1 MKSRSAAIAL
11 YLSSLLFILCGSAP
25 EVSGQVFTPAGQ
37 IPQFLNPVTYFV
49 PGASMAALADVNGDG
64 ILDIVTANGY
74 ATNDVNPGGQGV
86 SVLLGNGDGTFQA
99 AQTAMAN
106 GNPSFVAVGDFNN
119 DGKADI
125 AVANGPGT
133 TTVSILYG
141 NGDGTFQPPSS
152 DTVISDTPIV
162 RGLGGQYGTLVAA
175 DFNGDG
181 RLDLAVAFS
190 RNSTDPNV
198 LIQVVTEVLLNN
210 GDGTFSM
217 SYVTAGPAVFVADF
231 DGDGNQD
238 LFVYGEVAFLK
249 LGNGDGT
256 FRDGQSNITGLIPG
270 GFGFNITATAGDF
283 NGDGLL
289 DVAGVNGANFGENIR
304 MSLGLPGGTFRSTFD
319 AKFRVSSGSNA
330 SNYVAA
336 DFNGDGKLDIA
347 GFGSVDYGIGD
358 GRFSPV
364 GDTTNFSH
372 VLNTVAVGGSFAP
385 TWVAVGDVDGNGSP
399 DLIAATDGGVVQVV
413 LNTSG
418 RPPLLAKLAL
428 FTNLVHS
435 VVGGASTVS
444 GEVDLGGPAPDEG
457 AAVTLSS
464 SDPAASFPD
473 GNTVTVPAGS
483 QSAAFRVSTAAVAA
497 STPVTI
503 SATYHRVTLSSQFT
517 VLPRLLAQ
525 MTLRASSVVGG
536 ATTVTGSVAL
546 DGPALPGGA
555 SVTLSSSDPAAS
567 FPDGNTVVIPAGSQA
582 ATFSISTAA
591 VAASTLVTISATKDR
606 VILNGRFTV
615 VPPFA
620 LSSVSV
626 SPASLFGMFG
636 GNPAVGTVTLSGPAA
651 DGVVVSLASANA
663 AVLALPASVSVAP
676 GATTASFGLNAL
688 AVTADTPVAVSGSFQ
703 GTTVSGTVTVLNGLD
718 TVVVTKAEY
727 VPSKNQLKVEA
738 TSTNSSA
745 TLQVF
750 NATPGSVRINGL
762 PPVVGTMSNAG
773 GGKFVGQFVAG
784 GPFNSVAVQSSQGGL
799 KTAPV
804 VQK

>member
-1 MKSRSAAIAL
+1 MKSRFTATAL
-11 YLSSLLFILCGSAP
+11 CLSGLLFVLTA

-37 IPQFLNPVTYFV
+37 IPQFLSPVSYFV
-49 PGASMAALADVNGDG
+49 PGASMAVLADVNGDG

-74 ATNDVNPGGQGV
+74 ATNELNAGGQGV
-86 SVLLGNGDGTFQA
+86 SVLLGNGDGTFQDA
-99 AQTAMAN
+99 GTARAD
-106 GNPSFVAVGDFNN
+106 GNPSFVVVGDFNN

-125 AVANGPGT
+125 AVLNGAGT
-133 TTVSILYG
+133 TTISLLYG
-141 NGDGTFQPPSS
+141 NGDGTFQPPV
-152 DTVISDTPIV
+152 DTLISDRPMIS
-162 RGLGGQYGTLVAA
+162 LFGGDTMVAA

-181 RLDLAVAFS
+181 KLDLALGFDADIVSGPTTF
-190 RNSTDPNV
+190 NPTV
-198 LIQVVTEVLLNN
+198 HYIEVLLNN
-210 GDGTFSM
+210 GDGTFKIEF
-217 SYVTAGPAVFVADF
+217 AVGHDKVIAADF

-238 LFVYGEVAFLK
+238 LYLYGGSENPPEIRM
-249 LGNGDGT
+249 GNGDGT
-256 FRDGQSNITGLIPG
+256 FRDAQVPPGFFLGLLPLTSE
-270 GFGFNITATAGDF
+270 FALVGDF
-283 NGDGLL
+283 NGDGVL
-289 DVAGVNGANFGENIR
+289 DIASRNFTMWSPLFGKR
-304 MSLGLPGGTFRSTFD
+304 STLSLGLPGGTFSY
-319 AKFRVSSGSNA
+319 A
-330 SNYVAA
+330 SPTGQTTNNIVAA

-347 GFGSVDYGIGD
+347 DNLSVSYGTGD
-358 GRFSPV
+358 GLFGPV

-372 VLNTVAVGGSFAP
+372 VLKTFAVGGISFPP
-385 TWVAVGDVDGNGSP
+385 TRVAVGDVDGNGSP

-418 RPPLLAKLAL
+418 HPPLLAKVAL
-428 FTNLVHS
+428 FTNLVRS
-435 VVGGASTVS
+435 VVGGATVVP
-444 GEVDLGGPAPDEG
+444 GEVDLGGPAPDGG

-473 GNTVTVPAGS
+473 GNTVTIPAGS

-503 SATYHRVTLSSQFT
+503 SATYHRVTLNASLT
-517 VLPRLLAQ
+517 VLPRLLTQ
-525 MTLRASSVVGG
+525 LTLNARFVVGG
-536 ATTVTGSVAL
+536 ATALSGTVSL
-546 DGPALPGGA
+546 DGPALPGGTL
-555 SVTLSSSDPAAS
+555 VTLSSSDPAAS

-582 ATFSISTAA
+582 ATFSISAAA
-591 VAASTLVTISATKDR
+591 VAASTPVTISATKDR
-606 VILNGRFTV
+606 VTLNGQFTV

-663 AVLALPASVSVAP
+663 GVIALPASVSVAR
-676 GATTASFGLNAL
+676 GATTATFSLNAL
-688 AVTADTPVAVSGSFQ
+688 AVTADTAVAVSGSFQ

-738 TSTNSSA
+738 TSTNSAS

-804 VQK
+804 AQK

>member
-1 MKSRSAAIAL
+1 MGIFSRVKAFPLAQKGRRAAMKSRFAAMTLCLSGLLTLGAAL
-11 YLSSLLFILCGSAP
+11 TLTAG
-25 EVSGQVFTPAGQ
+25 VSGQVFTPAGQ
-37 IPQFLNPVTYFV
+37 IPQFLNPVSYFV

-74 ATNDVNPGGQGV
+74 ATNEVNPGGQGI
-86 SVLLGNGDGTFQA
+86 SVLLGNGDGTFQDA
-99 AQTAMAN
+99 RTVRAD

-125 AVANGPGT
+125 AVVNGPGT
-133 TTVSILYG
+133 NTVSVLYG
-141 NGDGTFQPPSS
+141 NGDGSFQQLPGT
-152 DTVISDTPIV
+152 DLVVSDTPMV
-162 RGLGGQYGTLVAA
+162 VGLGGQYGTLVAA

-181 RLDLAVAFS
+181 KLDLAVAFS
-190 RNSTDPNV
+190 RNSTQQNV
-198 LIQVVTEVLLNN
+198 PVETFAEVWLNN

-217 SYVTAGPAVFVADF
+217 SYFTSEPAVFVADF
-231 DGDGNQD
+231 DGDGKQD
-238 LFVYGEVAFLK
+238 LLVYGISSAVK

-256 FRDGQSNITGLIPG
+256 FRDGQSNITGLIAS
-270 GFGFNITATAGDF
+270 FGFNATATVGDF

-289 DVAGVNGANFGENIR
+289 DVAAVNGANFGEDIR
-304 MSLGLPGGTFRSTFD
+304 MSLGLPGGTFRGTFD
-319 AKFRVSSGSNA
+319 AKFRMNP

-347 GFGSVDYGIGD
+347 GFSFVDYGIGD
-358 GRFSPV
+358 GRFGP

-418 RPPLLAKLAL
+418 RPPLLAKVAL

-435 VVGGASTVS
+435 VVGGATTVS

-473 GNTVTVPAGS
+473 GNTVTIPAGS

-503 SATYHRVTLSSQFT
+503 SATYHRVTLNASLT

-525 MTLRASSVVGG
+525 LTLNAGFVIGG
-536 ATTVTGSVAL
+536 ATALSGTVSL
-546 DGPALPGGA
+546 NGPALPGGTL
-555 SVTLSSSDPAAS
+555 VMLSSSDPAAS
-567 FPDGNTVVIPAGSQA
+567 FPDGNTVVVPAGSQA

-591 VAASTLVTISATKDR
+591 VTASTPVTISASKDR
-606 VILNGRFTV
+606 VTLASQFTV

-651 DGVVVSLASANA
+651 DGVVVSLASASANA

-676 GATTASFGLNAL
+676 GATTASFSLNAL

-703 GTTVSGTVTVLNGLD
+703 GTTVSGTVTVLSGLD

-727 VPSKNQLKVEA
+727 VPSKNQLKIGRA
-738 TSTNSSA
+738 
-745 TLQVF
+745 
-750 NATPGSVRINGL
+750 
-762 PPVVGTMSNAG
+762 
-773 GGKFVGQFVAG
+773 
-784 GPFNSVAVQSSQGGL
+784 
-799 KTAPV
+799 
-804 VQK
+804 

>member
-1 MKSRSAAIAL
+1 
-11 YLSSLLFILCGSAP
+11 
-25 EVSGQVFTPAGQ
+25 
-37 IPQFLNPVTYFV
+37 
-49 PGASMAALADVNGDG
+49 MAVLADVNGDG

-86 SVLLGNGDGTFQA
+86 SVLLGNGDGTFQDA
-99 AQTAMAN
+99 RTVRAD

-125 AVANGPGT
+125 AVLNGPGT
-133 TTVSILYG
+133 NTVSVLYG
-141 NGDGTFQPPSS
+141 NGDGSFQQLP
-152 DTVISDTPIV
+152 DADLVISDTPIA
-162 RGLGGQYGTLVAA
+162 RGSFGHYGTLVAA

-181 RLDLAVAFS
+181 KLDLAVAFS
-190 RNSTDPNV
+190 RNSTQQNV
-198 LIQVVTEVLLNN
+198 PEETFVEVWLNN

-217 SYVTAGPAVFVADF
+217 SYFTSEPAVFVADF
-231 DGDGNQD
+231 DGDGKQD
-238 LFVYGEVAFLK
+238 LLVYGISSAVK

-256 FRDGQSNITGLIPG
+256 FRDGQSNITGLLSS
-270 GFGFNITATAGDF
+270 FARNVTATVGDF
-283 NGDGLL
+283 NGDGML
-289 DVAGVNGANFGENIR
+289 DVAALNVSNFGENIR

-319 AKFRVSSGSNA
+319 AKFRMNP

-347 GFGSVDYGIGD
+347 GFSFVDYGIGD
-358 GRFSPV
+358 GRFSP

-372 VLNTVAVGGSFAP
+372 VLNAVPVGGSFPP

-418 RPPLLAKLAL
+418 HPPLLAQVTINGTSIILGARSVLA
-428 FTNLVHS
+428 
-435 VVGGASTVS
+435 GATVTGTVS
-444 GEVDLGGPAPDEG
+444 LGGPAPDEG
-457 AAVTLSS
+457 ALVTLSS
-464 SDPAASFPD
+464 SDPAAFFPD
-473 GNTVTVPAGS
+473 GNSVTIPAGS
-483 QSAAFRVSTAAVAA
+483 QAATFRISTADVAASTPVTISATYHLVTLNGQFTVVPPLLRQVALNATSVVGGATTVTGTVSLSGDRPAALVDALVTLSSSDPAAFFPGGNTVTIPAGSFAGAATFRISTAAVAA

-503 SATYHRVTLSSQFT
+503 SASYH
-517 VLPRLLAQ
+517 
-525 MTLRASSVVGG
+525 
-536 ATTVTGSVAL
+536 
-546 DGPALPGGA
+546 
-555 SVTLSSSDPAAS
+555 SVTVR
-567 FPDGNTVVIPAGSQA
+567 GN
-582 ATFSISTAA
+582 
-591 VAASTLVTISATKDR
+591 
-606 VILNGRFTV
+606 FTV

-620 LSSVSV
+620 ISSVSV

-663 AVLALPASVSVAP
+663 AVIALPASVSVRP
-676 GATTASFGLNAL
+676 GATTATFPLSAM
-688 AVTADTPVAVSGSFQ
+688 AVTSDTPVAVSGSFQ

-727 VPSKNQLKVEA
+727 VASKNQLKIEA
-738 TSTNSSA
+738 TSTNSAA

-799 KTAPV
+799 KISPV
-804 VQK
+804 AQK